1 MCDYQ
6 NKTHKNVNKN
16 KNPYKITMSTGR
28 LKYICIYIYIFQ
40 YIQIWNKIAQTN
52 STQNQTTPK
61 RSLLHKGI

>member
-6 NKTHKNVNKN
+6 NKTHKKVNKN
-16 KNPYKITMSTGR
+16 KSPYKISTGR

-52 STQNQTTPK
+52 STQNQNKSK
-61 RSLLHKGI
+61 RSLLHRGI